1 MELTFTL
8 TLEEANTIVK
18 SLGKLP
24 FEEVNNLIAK
34 LNTQA
39 TPQLKPSTSE
49 SSENNK

>member
-8 TLEEANTIVK
+8 TLEEANLVVK
-18 SLGKLP
+18 ALSKLP

-39 TPQLKPSTSE
+39 TPQLKSE
-49 SSENNK
+49 STKEN

>member
-18 SLGKLP
+18 ALGKLP
-24 FEEVNNLIAK
+24 FEEVNNLIGK

-39 TPQLKPSTSE
+39 TPQLKPAETE
-49 SSENNK
+49 TVKEE

>member
-18 SLGKLP
+18 ALGKLP
-24 FEEVNNLIAK
+24 FEEVNNLVGK

-49 SSENNK
+49 FSENNK